1 MLEAAEPWAVA
12 GMLPA
17 AMIAGTLPDRWRGA
31 PAINSRGAQ
40 VQNSG
45 GTVIFAL
52 KAKAALRAT
61 CPARLRHDAAF
72 AAPAGRL

>member
-1 MLEAAEPWAVA
+1 MLEAAEPWSVV
-12 GMLPA
+12 GMLSG
-17 AMIAGTLPDRWRGA
+17 AMIAGTLPNRWRRG
-31 PAINSRGAQ
+31 PAIYSRGAQ

-52 KAKAALRAT
+52 KAEASLRV
-61 CPARLRHDAAF
+61 RAAF